1 MIVLKEEPLLND
13 LIRARITSVEYRGLT
28 KEKIEE
34 LYIQEYGEL
43 PPNFT
48 IITTDELDIGKDSGF
63 DATAIHFQDKNV
75 NEVYFFNRG
84 TEVDGDKFTELNIID
99 TLKEYR
105 KNPDNLRKIV
115 FEGNEDVFTDGY
127 SVFLGTDQLS
137 TRDGYK
143 FIEDVEGIVNR
154 TNSDT
159 EPTFHLDGHSLGGA
173 ETQTSLL
180 LHNSLF
186 KDANVYNDAPINIF
200 NIILSDENLTKEIE
214 QKFNI
219 EIRVSSDLFSLPLSV
234 LVALLDEKY
243 GHLSNKITYYRNN
256 DDLLTTLNLPF
267 EYRLTNEK
275 NVVVLDSK
283 SDVQMVDLVKKYPG
297 FTYYIM
303 GVLNRANSEEGLS
316 YPEMILHAGL
326 AIRSQLLPTF
336 LQNSIEKDINN
347 LIADFEEMNVDGG
360 IGKGHSIDKLIEN
373 LAALEGRT
381 IVGNEEIITIANS
394 GGSGETIQLNID
406 KTYQFYVTGYSI
418 LDGKKSYMN
427 LIRNIHDTYLTDAYN
442 NIINKVQGKMND
454 IESAPHA
461 YLSSFDRYTHD
472 AEYYIYYKNFRFT
485 EEIPTTLPRN
495 ISFYTDDILHVI
507 QQETTRQED
516 FLDKYKDGIK
526 QLVNEDKRIAL
537 LFDTYSE
544 RRGSS

>member
-1 MIVLKEEPLLND
+1 MSKDPLLND
-13 LIRARITSVEYRGLT
+13 LIRARITSVEYKGLT
-28 KEKIEE
+28 KEDIEK

-43 PPNFT
+43 PPNFD
-48 IITTDELDIGKDSGF
+48 IITSDELGIGEISGF
-63 DATAIHFQDKNV
+63 DGTAIHFHDENI
-75 NEVYFFNRG
+75 NEAYFFKRG
-84 TEVDGDKFTELNIID
+84 TEVDANKITELNLLE
-99 TLKEYR
+99 TLKEY
-105 KNPDNLRKIV
+105 KKDPSNLKEIV
-115 FEGNEDVFTDGY
+115 FKGNEDVYTDGY
-127 SVFLGTDQLS
+127 TVLLGSEQLS
-137 TRDGYK
+137 TEESKYFTRK
-143 FIEDVEGIVNR
+143 VEEIVKN
-154 TNSDT
+154 TKSDI
-159 EPTFHLDGHSLGGA
+159 EPTYHLDGHSLGGA
-173 ETQTSLL
+173 EAQTSLL
-180 LHNSLF
+180 LLNELF
-186 KDANVYNDAPINIF
+186 ENANVYNDAPMNIY
-200 NIILSDENLTKEIE
+200 NVILSDSKMK
-214 QKFNI
+214 QKI
-219 EIRVSSDLFSLPLSV
+219 QKKYGIRVEHQSDLHQIPKSELI
-234 LVALLDEKY
+234 AILDEKY

-303 GVLNRANSEEGLS
+303 NILYRANSEEGLS

-360 IGKGHSIDKLIEN
+360 IGSGHSIDKLIEN

-381 IVGNEEIITIANS
+381 IVDNEEIIYIGSS

-418 LDGKKSYMN
+418 LDGKKSYMH

-454 IESAPHA
+454 IESSPHA

-485 EEIPTTLPRN
+485 EDIPTTLPRN

-526 QLVNEDKRIAL
+526 QLVSEDKRIAL